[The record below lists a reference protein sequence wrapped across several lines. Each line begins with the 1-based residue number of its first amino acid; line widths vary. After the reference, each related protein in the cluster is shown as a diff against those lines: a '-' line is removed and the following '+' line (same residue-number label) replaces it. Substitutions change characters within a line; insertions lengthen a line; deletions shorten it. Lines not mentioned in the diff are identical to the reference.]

1 MTATFSPIV
10 LFHQAAGAFL
20 LPPLCFIWLALI
32 GVALKRRSIILLALL
47 FSYLLATPK
56 MALWLTQPL
65 EPPALSVN
73 ASLAQIDAIVVL
85 GGGSHWAPE
94 YASEQLDAESLV
106 RLQYAIALARRSAK
120 PLLVTGGAP
129 LGGEAEGR
137 LMARA
142 LQREYGVSVRW
153 VELKANT
160 TAENADYAAA
170 LLKPAGVKRIA
181 LVSSAWHLRRAQRD
195 FARQGLIVTPAP
207 TGFIRYQGPEWAL
220 YLPKARAMQQT
231 STALREWLALA
242 AYRWF

>member
-32 GVALKRRSIILLALL
+32 GVALKRRSLILLALF

-73 ASLAQIDAIVVL
+73 ASLPQVDAIVVL

-94 YASEQLDAESLV
+94 YASEQLDTESLV
-106 RLQYAIALARRSAK
+106 RLQYASILARRSGK

-129 LGGEAEGR
+129 LGGEAEGL

-142 LQREYGVSVRW
+142 LQSEYGVSVRW
-153 VELKANT
+153 VELKSNT
-160 TAENADYAAA
+160 TAENAQYAAA

-181 LVSSAWHLRRAQRD
+181 LVSSAWHLRRAVQD
-195 FARQGLIVTPAP
+195 FTRQGLIVTPAP
-207 TGFIRYQGPEWAL
+207 TGFVRYQGPEWAL

-242 AYRWF
+242 AY